1 MKEKKIEAKTRKF
14 KKSTIVLSV
23 ILSIVIL
30 ATSILGVVALFYQPK
45 ATINDGTV
53 LENQSDGGDGD
64 EPTPHG
70 YVSQNVNWFDE
81 SQSNEVNDAIEN
93 VHGDSNGLY
102 VTLESGT
109 AIDELGIGDI
119 FYLEGSEY
127 TPMGEP
133 YFGKIKSIRN
143 TGGKTY
149 LSLENPMID
158 EVFDSIYFQSS
169 NMFTEGADVTVET
182 VEGVSVLSGAT
193 PLDSSQTPQVTPL
206 AYTGGESPEV
216 SVTKAETWEYTPE
229 EELKFGIEVDILEIF
244 KPKKETH
251 APNEKGSNTTR
262 VYVLPHGEV
271 YHTKDCRYVKAKDE
285 KNDGKKE
292 IDLFD
297 AVTQNYRACAICTPP
312 ILPDGEASA
321 KPKLV
326 LSGEVG
332 IKNIFCEVLFDYE
345 TKEGLKNCNINLSGT
360 SYGQVTI
367 KGGAEM
373 DLGGL
378 TTENTIFKAVKLQG
392 LKEKRFPLA
401 YFSILTQI
409 TCAPASVEAVRREVS
424 TLPVSL
430 LLIAYFDINGNITFE
445 VDGTFS
451 VEREFSFN
459 QNIVENGKP
468 NFKNDLQLTDP
479 EVNFNLHWGV
489 EGDVDA
495 HFGISLLIYVTN
507 VNIVDVGILKIG
519 AEAEGSLAL
528 TVSPETLSGDKPLCE
543 GSIYVR
549 GYFKLIDIDVRLRY
563 QIDVGKVFNTS
574 GEYTMSWTLIDLPI
588 FTFGQKASTR
598 YSRSMKLGKV
608 TASDKDAIYYKDE
621 NGRLIRQVEDEMRI
635 LYNEEFFVICAID
648 ESYIYILKPNEN
660 GNLSMI
666 RVSKEKGTN
675 KEILSDVR
683 NVLCSDDENIYYSD
697 NADPTIINKFN
708 RETERTTQ
716 FCDFEDT
723 VELMRE
729 QYAQFYIVT
738 SSGYS
743 FFGSD
748 AEYFYVD
755 KNGNITRELGSNP
768 DVLNMSI
775 TSHGNFNEASMM
787 VGSGY
792 LRNTA
797 SSIYWLS
804 ADKSS
809 HVLTECVSG
818 WNPSN
823 NVGIFTTLN
832 NDDYSDGALPYR
844 IVLYA
849 AKDGTRKN
857 VTTVNSN
864 QAFFTLTQ
872 SDAGDWYF
880 MDETDEY
887 LILYTMDENFSS
899 KTELRRFS
907 KSEINYSLTECSM
920 EIKDNCLYFFTIP
933 DDSTCKVLKRYNVC

>member
-1 MKEKKIEAKTRKF
+1 MEGYLFPSTYAFDPDRSAVYAIDTMLTTFMLQFDNELMADIRGSAYTWEEIVTMASIIEKVQKPTLVLAHNKTLAAQLYGEMKEFTTKAFFIAQGCGPGGCDLMVCTETLGMAKW
-14 KKSTIVLSV
+14 STIELYDLSSIDFSDIDGQVNMNVLRNYCQD
-23 ILSIVIL
+23 LS
-30 ATSILGVVALFYQPK
+30 
-45 ATINDGTV
+45 
-53 LENQSDGGDGD
+53 
-64 EPTPHG
+64 
-70 YVSQNVNWFDE
+70 
-81 SQSNEVNDAIEN
+81 
-93 VHGDSNGLY
+93 
-102 VTLESGT
+102 
-109 AIDELGIGDI
+109 
-119 FYLEGSEY
+119 
-127 TPMGEP
+127 
-133 YFGKIKSIRN
+133 YF
-143 TGGKTY
+143 
-149 LSLENPMID
+149 PAA
-158 EVFDSIYFQSS
+158 QQC
-169 NMFTEGADVTVET
+169 A
-182 VEGVSVLSGAT
+182 
-193 PLDSSQTPQVTPL
+193 Q
-206 AYTGGESPEV
+206 
-216 SVTKAETWEYTPE
+216 
-229 EELKFGIEVDILEIF
+229 
-244 KPKKETH
+244 
-251 APNEKGSNTTR
+251 KGSDW
-262 VYVLPHGEV
+262 YLPSVE
-271 YHTKDCRYVKAKDE
+271 E
-285 KNDGKKE
+285 
-292 IDLFD
+292 F
-297 AVTQNYRACAICTPP
+297 
-312 ILPDGEASA
+312 
-321 KPKLV
+321 
-326 LSGEVG
+326 
-332 IKNIFCEVLFDYE
+332 KNI
-345 TKEGLKNCNINLSGT
+345 
-360 SYGQVTI
+360 YG
-367 KGGAEM
+367 K
-373 DLGGL
+373 
-378 TTENTIFKAVKLQG
+378 
-392 LKEKRFPLA
+392 
-401 YFSILTQI
+401 
-409 TCAPASVEAVRREVS
+409 
-424 TLPVSL
+424 
-430 LLIAYFDINGNITFE
+430 YFDMFPKDQFFWTS
-445 VDGTFS
+445 T
-451 VEREFSFN
+451 
-459 QNIVENGKP
+459 
-468 NFKNDLQLTDP
+468 
-479 EVNFNLHWGV
+479 
-489 EGDVDA
+489 
-495 HFGISLLIYVTN
+495 YV
-507 VNIVDVGILKIG
+507 GRK
-519 AEAEGSLAL
+519 
-528 TVSPETLSGDKPLCE
+528 
-543 GSIYVR
+543 
-549 GYFKLIDIDVRLRY
+549 
-563 QIDVGKVFNTS
+563 
-574 GEYTMSWTLIDLPI
+574 
-588 FTFGQKASTR
+588 
-598 YSRSMKLGKV
+598 
-608 TASDKDAIYYKDE
+608 YYKDE

-933 DDSTCKVLKRYNVC
+933 DDSICKVLKRYNVC